1 MRMTTCPQ
9 LKTLAQI
16 LMTAYLRRSSAVEE
30 GDALQIARAGENLR
44 NVHKLITQHRHNC
57 SRCKAIE
64 VPLLEA
70 DRQLP
75 SSMRTF
81 WEMDRTG

>member
-1 MRMTTCPQ
+1 MHMTTCPQ
-9 LKTLAQI
+9 LKILAHI
-16 LMTAYLRRSSAVEE
+16 LMTAYLRRSSAVVRE
-30 GDALQIARAGENLR
+30 DPLQIARADENLR

-81 WEMDRTG
+81 WRMDRTG